1 MSDEKK
7 PNNLAGAISGED
19 NKDDNK
25 PIIEKENAN
34 ESKNDEAM
42 VGEDNEDDEDN
53 EDKNVKQIAVI
64 DDKGALKA
72 ALGNKTK
79 KNNGVKPNNNNKTLK
94 KSLSNLSGETPTNNN
109 DTNATETTNTTQTT
123 TQTTTPS
130 NIATNDSVEAPSE
143 TRTND
148 KENKDNKEKK
158 TALNRL
164 AMNLLNHQVVL
175 KLFHFQTEHYG
186 AHKASDAYLEK
197 FAGTMDKFLE
207 IAQGIYGKITLKK
220 YGLTGSSH
228 TDENIVKHLDGM
240 LTYLR
245 EKIDD
250 VLGEYTDLINVR
262 DELAGDLEQLKYLL
276 TFK

>member
-1 MSDEKK
+1 MAENKK
-7 PNNLAGAISGED
+7 PNNLAAALSED
-19 NKDDNK
+19 EPTSTNATDMEMA
-25 PIIEKENAN
+25 PENAN
-34 ESKNDEAM
+34 ENIENNNDEPEP
-42 VGEDNEDDEDN
+42 EDE
-53 EDKNVKQIAVI
+53 NVKQIAVQ
-64 DDKGALKA
+64 DDKGFLKTNN
-72 ALGNKTK
+72 NKTK
-79 KNNGVKPNNNNKTLK
+79 KNNLKPNTSGNKTLK
-94 KSLSNLSGETPTNNN
+94 RGLNNLSGESTTNNTSGN
-109 DTNATETTNTTQTT
+109 TSGNTTGKTTENTT
-123 TQTTTPS
+123 TGITSGNTG
-130 NIATNDSVEAPSE
+130 DMVEAPTE
-143 TRTND
+143 TRPNN
-148 KENKDNKEKK
+148 ENKDKEKK

-186 AHKASDAYLEK
+186 AHKASDSYLEK

-262 DELAGDLEQLKYLL
+262 DELAGDIEQLKYLL

>member
-1 MSDEKK
+1 MAENKK
-7 PNNLAGAISGED
+7 PNNLASALSED
-19 NKDDNK
+19 EK
-25 PIIEKENAN
+25 PITNEITPENAN
-34 ESKNDEAM
+34 EITPENANENNSKS
-42 VGEDNEDDEDN
+42 NENNNMENNN
-53 EDKNVKQIAVI
+53 ETKDVKQIAVQ
-64 DDKGALKA
+64 DDKGLLKPN
-72 ALGNKTK
+72 NKTK
-79 KNNGVKPNNNNKTLK
+79 KSNLKPNTSGNKTLK
-94 KSLSNLSGETPTNNN
+94 RGFNNLSTESSTNNN
-109 DTNATETTNTTQTT
+109 IPSTEAKESA
-123 TQTTTPS
+123 PS
-130 NIATNDSVEAPSE
+130 NIPSGDMVEAPVE
-143 TRTND
+143 TRPNN
-148 KENKDNKEKK
+148 ENKDKEKK
-158 TALNRL
+158 TSLNRL

-186 AHKASDAYLEK
+186 AHKASDSYLEK

-262 DELAGDLEQLKYLL
+262 DELAGDIEQLKYLL